1 MWRGGGNGCET
12 ASSHFGTAKMT
23 IARWESRVRGAQ
35 ADQSSC
41 EEVCAEVPIAFPP
54 LPGAEARAD
63 RNNWRCNY
71 SIVQTG
77 TGLKDTNSKA
87 PRGRRSNWLAAG
99 KHEPRGR
106 SGGDCLQLPP
116 LPTGRTNQHRP
127 KGRGCRARGKYC
139 DGTGF
144 ENQRSTAI
152 LRSHRLA
159 GVGTSPVDETAS
171 IPINFPPWEGR
182 DAHAIGG
189 KPSVE
194 RRR

>member
-1 MWRGGGNGCET
+1 MR
-12 ASSHFGTAKMT
+12 AP
-23 IARWESRVRGAQ
+23 
-35 ADQSSC
+35 
-41 EEVCAEVPIAFPP
+41 AEVPIAFPP

-71 SIVQTG
+71 SVVQTG
-77 TGLKDTNSKA
+77 TGLKGTNSKA
-87 PRGRRSNWLAAG
+87 PRGRRSNLVAAG

-144 ENQRSTAI
+144 ENHRSTAI
-152 LRSHRLA
+152 LHSHRLA

-171 IPINFPPWEGR
+171 IPTNFPPWEVKAGR
-182 DAHAIGG
+182 SLNRRQAECGEEE
-189 KPSVE
+189 VTVV
-194 RRR
+194 RRRVLTLAPQK